1 MITLRFKY
9 NGKTREFKEEKYST
23 IYYQVGELLNAG
35 EPTFEEDMY
44 IQQMEEFDREKYL
57 NLTDEDFEKSIEYW
71 EDLKEKITEE
81 TYRDFISTALEGS
94 RVFQYDIIAD

>member
-1 MITLRFKY
+1 MITLKFKY

-81 TYRDFISTALEGS
+81 TYRDFIATALEGS

>member
-1 MITLRFKY
+1 MITLKFNYK
-9 NGKTREFKEEKYST
+9 GKIREFKEEKYST
-23 IYYQVGELLNAG
+23 IYYQIGELLNVG

-81 TYRDFISTALEGS
+81 TYRNFIATALEGS

>member
-1 MITLRFKY
+1 MITLKFKY

-23 IYYQVGELLNAG
+23 IYYQIGELLKAG

-81 TYRDFISTALEGS
+81 TYRDFITTVLEGS

>member
-1 MITLRFKY
+1 MITLRFKH

-23 IYYQVGELLNAG
+23 IYYQIGELLNVG

-44 IQQMEEFDREKYL
+44 IQQRKEFDREKYL
-57 NLTDEDFEKSIEYW
+57 NLTDEDFEKSVEYW

-94 RVFQYDIIAD
+94 SVFQYDIIAD